1 MTPAEL
7 AALVQSQPHIP
18 EQVQSVRE
26 ELFLT
31 RLYRKP
37 RPRRPLQARSRA

>member
-7 AALVQSQPHIP
+7 AALVQSQPPIP
-18 EQVQSVRE
+18 EQVQVDRE
-26 ELFLT
+26 VLFLT

-37 RPRRPLQARSRA
+37 KARKRA